1 MLKYVICSTFLNF
14 ESWKK
19 LTNWSKKIRVSTV
32 VKEKLNFESKVKI
45 IIFLK
50 KDIRCQ
56 SRC

>member
-1 MLKYVICSTFLNF
+1 MLKYVICSTFLNI

>member
-1 MLKYVICSTFLNF
+1 MLKYVICSTFLNI
-14 ESWKK
+14 ESWEK